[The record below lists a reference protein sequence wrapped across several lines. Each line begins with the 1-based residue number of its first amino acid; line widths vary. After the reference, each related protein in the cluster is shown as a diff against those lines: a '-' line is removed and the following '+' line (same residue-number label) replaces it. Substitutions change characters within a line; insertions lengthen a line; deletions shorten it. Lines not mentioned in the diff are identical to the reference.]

1 KRVGRPVKVGEQI
14 IKGTE
19 TILLVDD
26 EEAVLDLGARM
37 LEQLGYT
44 VIEAKGGAEAIE
56 IYKTRRDNI
65 DLVMLDM
72 IMPEISGGDVCVAI
86 KEINPRVRVLLA
98 SGYSIEGQ
106 ASTILKRGCD
116 GFIQKPFSVEKLSM
130 SVGEIL
136 GKK

>member
-1 KRVGRPVKVGEQI
+1 MKGGEQVI
-14 IKGTE
+14 EGSE

-26 EEAVLDLGARM
+26 EETVLDLGAQM

-56 IYKTRRDNI
+56 IYQTRRDDI

-72 IMPEISGGDVCVAI
+72 IMPEISGGEVCVAM
-86 KEINPRVRVLLA
+86 KEINPHVRVLLS

-106 ASTILKRGCD
+106 ASAILKRGCD
-116 GFIQKPFSVEKLSM
+116 GFIQKPFSVERLSM

>member
-1 KRVGRPVKVGEQI
+1 VKVGEQI